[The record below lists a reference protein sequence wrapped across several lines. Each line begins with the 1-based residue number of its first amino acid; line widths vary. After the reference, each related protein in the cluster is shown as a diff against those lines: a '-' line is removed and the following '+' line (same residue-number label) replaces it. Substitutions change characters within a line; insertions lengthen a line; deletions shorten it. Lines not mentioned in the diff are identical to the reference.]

1 MGKHL
6 IESEGVSAV
15 QQGRIFI
22 LSAARKP
29 YLLSFH
35 MAGTPFMAEIRQGGS
50 PPSRGRGRTHGARSV
65 PLRATP
71 PPGARRFALRAL
83 RFRQRPLPLYHGC

>member
-1 MGKHL
+1 MGKQL

-22 LSAARKP
+22 RSATRKP

-50 PPSRGRGRTHGARSV
+50 PPSRGRTHGARSV

-71 PPGARRFALRAL
+71 PPRARRFALRAL
-83 RFRQRPLPLYHGC
+83 RFRQRPFPLYHGC